1 MEASATGV
9 QHQLGHCQKTGYGG
23 TSMGTVGCGLG
34 PRGTGL
40 DGPRGTGL
48 DGPLWVLLRVLP
60 TQPHYFQ
67 DFKSSFW
74 GKTCNEIKGLQG
86 CPFRREYV
94 QKEGL

>member
-1 MEASATGV
+1 M
-9 QHQLGHCQKTGYGG
+9 
-23 TSMGTVGCGLG
+23 
-34 PRGTGL
+34 
-40 DGPRGTGL
+40 
-48 DGPLWVLLRVLP
+48 LLRVLP

-94 QKEGL
+94 QKEGLECYQPLRSAQRSEVLPEVLLRQPLGGDGYAMTKGEHSG